1 MKIKEYI
8 GKIINNGDITQME
21 ELSNMLDETITKLKT
36 YNPECYN
43 KYKMKLLGIAYNY
56 KFDEEMA
63 NEIVEDMK
71 PLGKVWTF
79 ATTTNVRNQYGI
91 NANNEDFYIVMNNLV
106 NDYNKIIDKE
116 DIETY
121 AKMTN
126 AFINDEDAKKDKIWI
141 YFNQISKRD

>member
-8 GKIINNGDITQME
+8 EKIVNSGDITQME
-21 ELSNMLDETITKLKT
+21 ELSNMLEETIIKLKT
-36 YNPECYN
+36 YSPECYN

-56 KFDEEMA
+56 KFDEDMA
-63 NEIVEDMK
+63 NEIVEDMQ
-71 PLGKVWTF
+71 PLGEVWNF
-79 ATTTNVRNQYGI
+79 ATTTNVKNQYGI
-91 NANNEDFYIVMNNLV
+91 NANNEDFYIVINSLV

-121 AKMTN
+121 AKMSN
-126 AFINDEDAKKDKIWI
+126 AFINDEDAKKDKVWI